1 MKNSPKRSVIRPK
14 ISTMPRKKNEAS
26 CQLELY
32 QMVTEKERLQKELYF
47 IRERTSLLNR
57 RLTTLNHQIEETE
70 KTIKKLRKN
79 DSDLTNTQD
88 IGSRENIY
96 VESIESVQSDNYNFM
111 EIEY

>member
-1 MKNSPKRSVIRPK
+1 MKNTPKRSVIRPK
-14 ISTMPRKKNEAS
+14 ISTMPRNKNEAS

-32 QMVTEKERLQKELYF
+32 QMVTEKERLQRELYF

-70 KTIKKLRKN
+70 KTIKKLRQN
-79 DSDLTNTQD
+79 DPESTNTQD
-88 IGSRENIY
+88 IGSRKNIY
-96 VESIESVQSDNYNFM
+96 VESVESVQSKNYNVL